1 MKEKIIGYQQNIID
15 AYEEFMSA
23 INNMKE
29 HCNVTPLMQK
39 KTNHQNFKGSDK
51 YEFLEKTSNDAKLCE
66 IIKNVTLWTEWI
78 TQLGDKAIA
87 IPIKFVEC
95 VGLVLGETT
104 EFIASLIEQG
114 IDIAINWVMS
124 KIEGFINDKIVIRCL
139 KYLKIASL
147 YIKKYTLIAEREIQK
162 ILKKVLENAKNG
174 KFVAAMQATLGA
186 LMTAMNA
193 ITNTLSVAL
202 GVIEKMLSAFPLAG
216 LSLNAEGMAFF
227 LTPKTVTS
235 DTPLKSETSTSD
247 NFGGIPVQII
257 DALDAVIEPLK
268 VAEAESKKAWIG
280 KQIAAA
286 AALGDIPDI
295 PDVPDDDVEIEG
307 ISTEKIKSIV
317 TGLLSMFISQQPLP
331 KFEQLH
337 PGNIR
342 YLMWLM
348 LSFNPAMKKAFG
360 LPGYP

>member
-66 IIKNVTLWTEWI
+66 IIKNVTLWTKWI
-78 TQLGDKAIA
+78 TQLSDKAIT

-147 YIKKYTLIAEREIQK
+147 YIKKYILIAEREIRK

-174 KFVAAMQATLGA
+174 KFIDTTEAAL
-186 LMTAMNA
+186 NA
-193 ITNTLSVAL
+193 ILTAIQAISSALSTAL
-202 GVIEKMLSAFPLAG
+202 GVIDKIFAFMPTMM
-216 LSLNAEGMAFF
+216 SLNAEGMAFF

-257 DALDAVIEPLK
+257 DVLDAALEPIK
-268 VAEAESKKAWIG
+268 VDGAGEKIKWIG

-286 AALGDIPDI
+286 TALGDIPDI
-295 PDVPDDDVEIEG
+295 PDVPGDDVKIEG
-307 ISTEKIKSIV
+307 ITTEKIKSTV
-317 TGLLSMFISQQPLP
+317 MQLLPAFISQQPLP
-331 KFEQLH
+331 KFEKLH
-337 PGNIR
+337 PGNLG